1 MKNKDVTFICL
12 LKSAFTDRCMCFY
25 FVQVQLSPLKE
36 DPKWKFSPYLPSS
49 MPKESRM
56 IQAFSIKNKQTHS
69 MALNSLSG
77 IFQVFRSPQIRKLI
91 WKNMNYSFSKAGIF
105 TVAAEL
111 KPMPHLEW
119 VHELN
124 CTLKVKMTF
133 YLNLGSQDLDY
144 ARQDVYFSFFI

>member
-1 MKNKDVTFICL
+1 
-12 LKSAFTDRCMCFY
+12 
-25 FVQVQLSPLKE
+25 
-36 DPKWKFSPYLPSS
+36 
-49 MPKESRM
+49 
-56 IQAFSIKNKQTHS
+56 

-111 KPMPHLEW
+111 KPVPHLEW

-144 ARQDVYFSFFI
+144 ARQDVYFKFFKQQLFWRMLFFAVEL